1 MRFVGILDSSEF
13 IYFYLT
19 LHTRELHFQFE
30 YNAQRSYRHIRQINI
45 TVYTMKRDN
54 FLRRFDKNAKIITLQ
69 VYIGF
74 HIMETGMS
82 VYETTAPTVQLSAV
96 LHFFSVLTN
105 ASVTK
110 HPLVA

>member
-45 TVYTMKRDN
+45 TVYTMQRDN
-54 FLRRFDKNAKIITLQ
+54 FPRRFDRNAKIITFDKFLKIF
-69 VYIGF
+69 VLEVTL
-74 HIMETGMS
+74 HRSTG
-82 VYETTAPTVQLSAV
+82 
-96 LHFFSVLTN
+96 
-105 ASVTK
+105 
-110 HPLVA
+110 